1 MIPIPL
7 GSDPASK
14 IQMIEPLI
22 AGMVTVCLIVCG
34 CALAVAVVNYMIQIV
49 KHRGN
54 GKEQESCE

>member
-22 AGMVTVCLIVCG
+22 PGMVTVCLIVGG
-34 CALAVAVVNYMIQIV
+34 CALAVAVISYTVQIV

-54 GKEQESCE
+54 GKVQSR